1 MSAGT
6 DLPHPDI
13 DLSGNVTR
21 FFRELVD
28 DALKA
33 QGSQATGA
41 AESYVVALL
50 ADYAK
55 PGQLSGE
62 TLRRPLTLLLDEAM
76 RRSGHERFERLR
88 SLGDGVLY
96 VSGFFGDHLETR
108 GVELDYVSTLGARA
122 YDGAAAML
130 RHASSTAAEEQSAAP
145 DVFAELAGNFRMFVQ
160 LVSRIA
166 ERLYAQSACT
176 HGSMLKLYERWLK
189 TGSDALADALA
200 ARGVVPVRSS
210 GMLH

>member
-6 DLPHPDI
+6 DTPHPDI
-13 DLSGNVTR
+13 DLSGNVTH

-28 DALKA
+28 DASRA
-33 QGSQATGA
+33 QGSHATGA

-55 PGQLSGE
+55 PDQLSGE
-62 TLRRPLTLLLDEAM
+62 TLHRPLTLLLDEAM
-76 RRSGHERFERLR
+76 RRSGLERFERLR

-96 VSGFFGDHLETR
+96 VSGFFGDHLATR
-108 GVELDYVSTLGARA
+108 GVELEYVSTLGARA
-122 YDGAAAML
+122 YDSAAAML
-130 RHASSTAAEEQSAAP
+130 RGGSSPTAQEQSAVP
-145 DVFAELAGNFRMFVQ
+145 DVFAELSENFQMFVE
-160 LVSRIA
+160 LLSRIA

-189 TGSDALADALA
+189 TGSDALANALA
-200 ARGVVPVRSS
+200 KQGVMPVRGS

>member
-1 MSAGT
+1 MSDGT
-6 DLPHPDI
+6 AIPHPDI
-13 DLSGNVTR
+13 DLSGNVTH

-33 QGSQATGA
+33 EGSQPTDA

-55 PGQLSGE
+55 PGQLNGE

-76 RRSGHERFERLR
+76 RRSGRERFERLR

-108 GVELDYVSTLGARA
+108 GVEIDYVSTLGARA
-122 YDGAAAML
+122 YDSAAAML
-130 RHASSTAAEEQSAAP
+130 RRTSASPDQDHSAVP
-145 DVFAELAGNFRMFVQ
+145 DVFAELADNFRMFVA
-160 LVSRIA
+160 LVSRVA
-166 ERLYAQSACT
+166 ERLYAQSAGT
-176 HGSMLKLYERWLK
+176 QGSVVKLYERWLK
-189 TGSDALADALA
+189 TGSDALAGALA
-200 ARGVVPVRSS
+200 ARGVMPVRGG